1 MRASTKIA
9 CGLILA
15 AGVATAAQAQ
25 YHPYLPEQNTKEI
38 DFAGSVTFE
47 PVDSLALTGRLGYFV
62 NRHLQVGLD
71 GAYSRVS
78 NGHSERVWSLG
89 GFANWHFPGSSQ
101 MLPYVGGFLGY
112 ADAGGA
118 ANTSSF
124 GAQGGV
130 KYFFN
135 PNVATFGE
143 LRWRNIDGGSDQ
155 TGLFFGLSVFFK

>member
-1 MRASTKIA
+1 MGTPVAASTATARCLGFRHSCPDPTVNARRSPSMRASTKIA

-25 YHPYLPEQNTKEI
+25 YHPYLPEQNTKEV

-47 PVDSLALTGRLGYFV
+47 PVDSLALTGCLGYFV

-71 GAYSRVS
+71 GAYNRVS

-101 MLPYVGGFLGY
+101 MLPYVGGFLG
-112 ADAGGA
+112 
-118 ANTSSF
+118 
-124 GAQGGV
+124 
-130 KYFFN
+130 
-135 PNVATFGE
+135 
-143 LRWRNIDGGSDQ
+143 
-155 TGLFFGLSVFFK
+155 